1 MNDYPALSDE
11 EFFLECVNEE
21 RVHFLKHA
29 LSEQFFDL
37 GYMHN
42 ERVIEWIVA
51 RMNSGQNILFPL
63 NLLLYANF
71 RKWKNE
77 LLREFVTAAFKITK
91 PDLERNIM
99 LISHNP
105 LLTLGLLIQF
115 LNRLK
120 AEFNE
125 FDTDCQ
131 KLVEK
136 FQIMGKMIIENMRF
150 DHVEDI
156 FMERDFLDRTVLNII
171 TDNSLKP
178 FIVIGKLRFLLDK
191 IWDGKESDMIDG
203 KVSHFSKTKYLLNH
217 EIKRLKDVTVS
228 IRDILGDN
236 FKANIE
242 DYNFMFQIKFRMQ
255 SVSIIFIKD
264 FACATF
270 IVCMFQYINYSYLNL
285 FTERTYMNAKSY
297 EEKVAII
304 RVNLELYKQF
314 NFIGTILSISYFL
327 NLAGRLIYNTFSKK
341 RIRMDLWL
349 MFDILAGIVN
359 ILAFNI
365 VGGSSPD
372 NILNVETKRAYDY
385 YMILVLIIS
394 WLRFFSY
401 FLVVS
406 KISKITLTLF
416 MMLREALYF
425 MMILICY
432 MILMTTVFA
441 TLFRDTATD
450 DARADYHSLFTTLRA
465 LIDYFLAN
473 FSPKDMGNYGTSHSI
488 LYIVHVTI
496 SNIFLL
502 NFLVAIL

>member
-1 MNDYPALSDE
+1 
-11 EFFLECVNEE
+11 
-21 RVHFLKHA
+21 
-29 LSEQFFDL
+29 
-37 GYMHN
+37 
-42 ERVIEWIVA
+42 
-51 RMNSGQNILFPL
+51 
-63 NLLLYANF
+63 
-71 RKWKNE
+71 
-77 LLREFVTAAFKITK
+77 
-91 PDLERNIM
+91 
-99 LISHNP
+99 
-105 LLTLGLLIQF
+105 
-115 LNRLK
+115 
-120 AEFNE
+120 
-125 FDTDCQ
+125 
-131 KLVEK
+131 
-136 FQIMGKMIIENMRF
+136 
-150 DHVEDI
+150 
-156 FMERDFLDRTVLNII
+156 
-171 TDNSLKP
+171 
-178 FIVIGKLRFLLDK
+178 
-191 IWDGKESDMIDG
+191 
-203 KVSHFSKTKYLLNH
+203 
-217 EIKRLKDVTVS
+217 
-228 IRDILGDN
+228 
-236 FKANIE
+236 
-242 DYNFMFQIKFRMQ
+242 
-255 SVSIIFIKD
+255 
-264 FACATF
+264 
-270 IVCMFQYINYSYLNL
+270 
-285 FTERTYMNAKSY
+285 
-297 EEKVAII
+297 
-304 RVNLELYKQF
+304 
-314 NFIGTILSISYFL
+314 
-327 NLAGRLIYNTFSKK
+327 
-341 RIRMDLWL
+341 MDLWL

-416 MMLREALYF
+416 MMLRETLYF